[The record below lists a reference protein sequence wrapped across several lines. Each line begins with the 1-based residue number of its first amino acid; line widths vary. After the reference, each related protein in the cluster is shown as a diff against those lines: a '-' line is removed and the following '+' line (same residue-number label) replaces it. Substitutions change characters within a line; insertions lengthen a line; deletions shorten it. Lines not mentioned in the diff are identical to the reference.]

1 MASRSSKLLILS
13 GYLLFFIF
21 QASLIYLYFNLDLPS
36 FLCRFTEVVFMI
48 IDFKKKLK
56 KIINYIFL

>member
-48 IDFKKKLK
+48 IVLKNKFLKKL
-56 KIINYIFL
+56 